1 MVITVWGQLLKAYYN
16 KPLTDL
22 SIAQL
27 ALLAGMPQAPNTYNP
42 CKNPEA
48 AKYRRDLVINAMYRN
63 GKITEK
69 QRDEAINTPIDD
81 GLQDLKSGVNIPEYA
96 NDFINEAIKQ
106 ANRETGTDAPNAG
119 LKIYT
124 TLDSKAQENLFNIVN
139 TNDSVPF
146 TDDELQVAS
155 TLIDTQTGGV
165 AAQIGGRKQEI
176 VPFGSNQAT
185 EPTRDWGST
194 MKPLIDY
201 APAFENWHLYKHCPN
216 HFRLR
221 SLLLSRCS
229 KYSTEQLGQS
239 VSRKHL
245 RTTSFSSFT

>member
-1 MVITVWGQLLKAYYN
+1 MQLIKLSFFSTDSSDQNMRVKIQESWLALQLDQKWSKEQIFTAYVNKVNMANGYYGMGTASQAYYN
-16 KPLTDL
+16 KPLTEL

-42 CKNPEA
+42 YKNPEA

-81 GLQDLKSGVNIPEYA
+81 GLQDLNSGVNIPEYA
-96 NDFINEAIKQ
+96 NDFITEAIKQ
-106 ANRETGTDAPNAG
+106 ANQETGTDAPNAG

-124 TLDSKAQENLFNIVN
+124 TLDSKAQQDLFNIVN

-155 TLIDTQTGGV
+155 
-165 AAQIGGRKQEI
+165 
-176 VPFGSNQAT
+176 P
-185 EPTRDWGST
+185 
-194 MKPLIDY
+194 
-201 APAFENWHLYKHCPN
+201 
-216 HFRLR
+216 
-221 SLLLSRCS
+221 
-229 KYSTEQLGQS
+229 
-239 VSRKHL
+239 
-245 RTTSFSSFT
+245 